1 MGTSF
6 EDLQARRKPREK
18 SVAVVV
24 HDAEIVNEID
34 QIETALVRQRHI
46 DETQNLPNR
55 AAKMEA
61 DLEKLKLDATDLAET
76 FTFRELSRPAYRQLM
91 ADHPSKDK
99 TLRWDED
106 TFAPALL
113 HATCVSHEF
122 TVEQWK
128 EIWYGWG
135 AWATA
140 PLYATAF
147 EACEQPSRV
156 PFGLRKSGE
165 TRDSAP
171 NLPTAPPE
179 E

>member
-1 MGTSF
+1 VGTSF

-24 HDAEIVNEID
+24 HDDELVNEID

-128 EIWYGWG
+128 EIWDGWG

-147 EACEQPSRV
+147 EACELLSRV
-156 PFGLRKSGE
+156 PFGLRKPGE
-165 TRDSAP
+165 TRDSAL
-171 NLPTAPPE
+171 NLPTAAPE